1 MVDLEKLR
9 QIYKFG
15 KELSLED
22 AGILM
27 KSAKTQ
33 TFKKKEIIIQ
43 EGSLKTEVFFV
54 RSGLV
59 RAYCINKKG
68 DEITFGIIAE
78 NQILTNIDV
87 ILFDQPSRYYYECLE
102 DTKTLSIDFE
112 KVQNI
117 IESNPK
123 LERNRKYFARNAMKK
138 MLQRLESFVLLNA
151 EERYEDFI
159 KKNPTL
165 SNRVP
170 DKYIAHVLGITPVSL
185 SRIRARIVTKK

>member
-59 RAYCINKKG
+59 RAYCINNKG

>member
-9 QIYKFG
+9 HIYKFG

-22 AGILM
+22 AAILM

>member
-1 MVDLEKLR
+1 M
-9 QIYKFG
+9 
-15 KELSLED
+15 
-22 AGILM
+22 
-27 KSAKTQ
+27 
-33 TFKKKEIIIQ
+33 
-43 EGSLKTEVFFV
+43 
-54 RSGLV
+54 
-59 RAYCINKKG
+59 
-68 DEITFGIIAE
+68 
-78 NQILTNIDV
+78 

-159 KKNPTL
+159 KKNPPL

-185 SRIRARIVTKK
+185 SRIRARIATKK

>member
-1 MVDLEKLR
+1 M
-9 QIYKFG
+9 
-15 KELSLED
+15 
-22 AGILM
+22 
-27 KSAKTQ
+27 
-33 TFKKKEIIIQ
+33 
-43 EGSLKTEVFFV
+43 FFV

-59 RAYCINKKG
+59 RAYCINNKG
-68 DEITFGIIAE
+68 YEITFGIIAE